1 MDKKTISQW
10 IMYHQIQKMLVEGS
24 TFTEVASYLGLD
36 RRTVKKYAGMNQQ
49 EYEEFLLGK
58 DNRRKLLAPY
68 ESFVKD
74 KLQGLPSASSAQI
87 HDWLKEHHPDFAPTS
102 PRTVYNFVMW
112 VRQKY
117 QIVVEE
123 KVRDYFRVEELP
135 YGAQA
140 QADFGQYILRSN
152 EGRKKVYFFS
162 MVLSASRYKYVYFS
176 ERPFTTKTAILAH
189 EAAFEFFKGL
199 PKEIVY
205 DQDRLFLVDENLG
218 NLLLTKDFKEYI
230 FERDYQPYF
239 CRKSDPESKG
249 KIENVIGYIKKN
261 FLYGRLY
268 HDLDI
273 LQREALAWLERT
285 GNAMV
290 HGTTGKVPVEE
301 WRLERAHL
309 QSWAPIGLMP
319 DYITGMVLK
328 DNMFNYQ
335 GNTYSLPQGTY
346 SAKGRSVKLRLDEN
360 GLLSVYDQDEQLLC
374 KHQIPHGRGNTIINT
389 DHKRDKSSS
398 IRELMD
404 QIAGLFEDQQQARLF
419 LQKVRDQKPR
429 YVRDQLLSIRDSAS
443 VHNKPALAE
452 ALKECTDRELFDAIA
467 FREVLRQTKAGTEV
481 SELEAVIK
489 PLDPANLK
497 KAETRPASSDIGV
510 YERLFKNQINH

>member
-1 MDKKTISQW
+1 MDKKTINQW
-10 IMYHQIQKMLVEGS
+10 IMYHQIHKMLVEGS
-24 TFTEVASYLGLD
+24 TFSEMASYLGLD
-36 RRTVKKYAGMNQQ
+36 RRTIKKYAGMSQQ

-58 DNRRKLLAPY
+58 DHRRKLLAPY

-74 KLQGLPSASSAQI
+74 KLQALPSASSAQI
-87 HDWLKEHHPDFAPTS
+87 HDWLKEHYPDFPSTS

-117 QIVVEE
+117 HLMVEE

-162 MVLSASRYKYVYFS
+162 MVLSASRYKYAYFLD
-176 ERPFTTKTAILAH
+176 RPFTTRTAIDAH
-189 EAAFEFFKGL
+189 EAAFEFFRGL

-205 DQDRLFLVDENLG
+205 DQDRLFLIDENLG
-218 NLLLTKDFKEYI
+218 NLLLTKDFKEYV
-230 FERDYQPYF
+230 FERDYQLYF
-239 CRKSDPESKG
+239 CRKNDPESKG

-268 HDLDI
+268 HDIDM

-290 HGTTGKVPVEE
+290 HGTTGKVPIEE
-301 WRLERAHL
+301 WRLETAYL

-319 DYITGMVLK
+319 DWITGMVLK

-335 GNTYSLPQGTY
+335 GNTYSVPQGTY
-346 SAKGRSVKLRLDEN
+346 SARGCSVKLRLDES
-360 GLLSVYDQDEQLLC
+360 GLLAVYNQDERLLC
-374 KHQIPHGRGNTIINT
+374 KHQIPLGRGNTIINT
-389 DHKRDKSSS
+389 DHKRDKSGS
-398 IRELMD
+398 IRELIT
-404 QIAGLFEDQQQARLF
+404 QIAGMFENQPQANLF
-419 LQKVRDQKPR
+419 LEKVRDQKPR
-429 YVRDQLLSIRDSAS
+429 YVRDQLLSIRESAS
-443 VHNKPALAE
+443 AHDRLTLTE
-452 ALKECTDRELFDAIA
+452 ALQECTSRELFDAIA
-467 FREVLRQTKAGTEV
+467 FREVLRRIRSGSEV
-481 SELEAVIK
+481 PQKQEAVIK
-489 PLDPANLK
+489 LLDPDSLK
-497 KAETRPASSDIGV
+497 KAETRPASSDITL
-510 YERLFKNQINH
+510 YEQIFNIKS